1 MELLSAVFASALVF
15 ISVLVQHINNVHG
28 KGVGYVLSSRAE
40 PPPTSAFTGR
50 ATRTLQNCIESCA
63 MYAPVA
69 LAVVVLH
76 KESHL
81 TYYAAMIYIV
91 VRTIFVFSYWFGV
104 IGLRSTAWSVGMICA
119 AVMMAGIL
127 F

>member
-15 ISVLVQHINNVHG
+15 LSVLVQHMNNVHG
-28 KGVGYVLSSRAE
+28 KGVAYVLSSRAE
-40 PPPTSAFTGR
+40 PPAASAFTGR

-69 LAVVVLH
+69 LAIVVLH
-76 KESHL
+76 KESYL
-81 TYYAAMIYIV
+81 TYYAALIYMI
-91 VRTIFVFSYWFGV
+91 VRVIFVFSYWFGV
-104 IGLRSTAWSVGMICA
+104 IGLRSAAWSVGMICA
-119 AVMMAGIL
+119 AVMIAGIL